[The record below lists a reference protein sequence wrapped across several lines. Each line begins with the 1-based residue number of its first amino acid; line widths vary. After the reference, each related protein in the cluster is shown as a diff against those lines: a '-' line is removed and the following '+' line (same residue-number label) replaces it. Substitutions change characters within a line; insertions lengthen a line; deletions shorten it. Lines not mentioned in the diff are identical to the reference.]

1 MENFRSEDI
10 DEQKDFMMGDCLSC
24 SVTNLSLFN
33 FGGSICESS
42 GSDVSDDAE
51 GIKCNLC
58 KNDIY

>member
-24 SVTNLSLFN
+24 SVTNLSLSS

-42 GSDVSDDAE
+42 DSDVSDDVE
-51 GIKCNLC
+51 GI
-58 KNDIY
+58 